1 MHSPPRKTAQ
11 RKCILGNGIEKESN
25 SGRDWGVVQFILHSL
40 SPGGQTVWY
49 MEMGFRWKKNNNIE
63 KGTYL
68 AETLSHKLALSGNQ
82 PHQDFYLHLWNGSSP
97 KWSKF
102 SFGSFSMV
110 VFAPLIFFSWKPC
123 GLCHFPAGVFCAKTA
138 KNPWCISSPHASLS
152 RHFGQSSLQL

>member
-1 MHSPPRKTAQ
+1 MGLRKNLTVEEIEEWSNLSS
-11 RKCILGNGIEKESN
+11 ILFPQVAKQYDI
-25 SGRDWGVVQFILHSL
+25 
-40 SPGGQTVWY
+40 
-49 MEMGFRWKKNNNIE
+49 WKWALDEKNNNIE

-110 VFAPLIFFSWKPC
+110 VFAPLIFFS
-123 GLCHFPAGVFCAKTA
+123 
-138 KNPWCISSPHASLS
+138 
-152 RHFGQSSLQL
+152 